1 VFEVKARIKAPSVV
15 GYFKG
20 TFSLYYGNQLL
31 AEELVL
37 EGEVVDGES
46 LTLKRDMMS
55 VKDTF

>member
-1 VFEVKARIKAPSVV
+1 VFEVKARIRAPSVV

-20 TFSLYYGNQLL
+20 TFSLYYGIHLL
-31 AEELVL
+31 AKELVL

-46 LTLKRDMMS
+46 LTLISDMMS